1 MAAPGWPGSC
11 KTGIKVTSV
20 ELASPA
26 HVIRPSLWLVL
37 PRSLHVYKSMR
48 LNLLNPRGLKLT
60 VTHPVCKWRCCTFP
74 VLQFER
80 ERMQLV
86 YEIVLF
92 NKILRNHLLSEHQ
105 LLQWN
110 YASFKVKIKR
120 LTSVSSNKIIKLQ
133 KYFICGHSS
142 HVIPLIETISYLSH
156 ARSRNFEWHLWLLT
170 TEGKNQTC

>member
-11 KTGIKVTSV
+11 NTGIKVTSV

-37 PRSLHVYKSMR
+37 PRILYVYESIR
-48 LNLLNPRGLKLT
+48 LNLLNPRVLKLT
-60 VTHPVCKWRCCTFP
+60 VTHAVSKWRCCTLPF
-74 VLQFER
+74 LRFER

-105 LLQWN
+105 QWN

-120 LTSVSSNKIIKLQ
+120 LTSVSSNKINKLQ

-142 HVIPLIETISYLSH
+142 HVILLYWNNPLFISCTI
-156 ARSRNFEWHLWLLT
+156 
-170 TEGKNQTC
+170 TEFWVTSLALVDYWG